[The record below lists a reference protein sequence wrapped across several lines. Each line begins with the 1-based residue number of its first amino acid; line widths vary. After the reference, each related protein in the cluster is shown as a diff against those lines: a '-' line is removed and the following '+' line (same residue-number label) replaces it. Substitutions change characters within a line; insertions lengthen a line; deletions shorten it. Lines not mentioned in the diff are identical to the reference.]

1 MTKSLAISGH
11 FRKNQMKGG
20 VASFFQN
27 LLRGIDAVAAEDS
40 RFADLSVTVFHAPD
54 RIPYASQRFEY
65 RAVDSRLGRFGV
77 DLKNGLFE
85 SAKFDVSFFPNYF
98 RPPIVRS
105 RRSVTVIHDLFYKNM
120 PELIARTKRIWLDAT
135 QRYALRHCDSV
146 VTISETV
153 KQDVLRCFGTRW
165 ADKICPIWNP
175 IAFERLDGVDVAT
188 VSQGR
193 PYILGVA
200 LDRPH
205 KNLVTLVRAY
215 AKLRERRP
223 DLCLV
228 LVGELRSNH
237 PSQSASAEASG
248 RLPAAADVV
257 RDMGLEEHVKVAGFV
272 TDQELGALYRGAA
285 AFVLPSLF
293 EGFGMPAIE
302 AMASGTPTLVSDLP
316 VFREV
321 TLGAARYLHEPQ
333 DPDAVCDSIDQV
345 LAAGIQA
352 RPSQELIAEVR
363 RVFAPATIARQ
374 YLDVLFPKVG

>member
-11 FRKNQMKGG
+11 FRKNQTMGG
-20 VASFFQN
+20 VASFYQN
-27 LLRGIDAVAAEDS
+27 LLRGIEAVAAEDP
-40 RFADLSVTVFHAPD
+40 RYRDLSVTVFHGPHGS
-54 RIPYASQRFEY
+54 PYVSDKFEY
-65 RAVDSRLGRFGV
+65 RCIDGTLGRFGA
-77 DLKNGLFE
+77 DLKFGLLH
-85 SAKFDVSFFPNYF
+85 SPKFDVSFFPNYF

-120 PELIARTKRIWLDAT
+120 PELIGRGKRLWLDAT
-135 QRYALRHCDSV
+135 QRYALRRCDAI

-153 KQDVLRCFGTRW
+153 KQDVVRCFGSRW
-165 ADKICPIWNP
+165 EDKIHPVWNP
-175 IAFERLDGVDVAT
+175 IALERLDGAE
-188 VSQGR
+188 VSAIPEGR

-205 KNLVTLVRAY
+205 KNLVTLVRAF
-215 AKLRERRP
+215 ARLRARRP

-228 LVGELRSNH
+228 LVGELRSNR
-237 PSQSASAEASG
+237 PSSPASSAASE

-257 RDMGLEEHVKVAGFV
+257 RDEKLEQHVKIAGFV
-272 TDQELGALYRGAA
+272 SDRELGALYRGSS

-302 AMASGTPTLVSDLP
+302 AMASGAPTLVSDLP

-321 TLGAARYLHEPQ
+321 TLGAAHYLGEPRN
-333 DPDAVCDSIDQV
+333 PHAVCDAIDQV
-345 LAAGIQA
+345 LAAGAQA
-352 RPSQELIAEVR
+352 RPSPETIAEMR

-374 YLDVLFPKVG
+374 YLDVLFPRA